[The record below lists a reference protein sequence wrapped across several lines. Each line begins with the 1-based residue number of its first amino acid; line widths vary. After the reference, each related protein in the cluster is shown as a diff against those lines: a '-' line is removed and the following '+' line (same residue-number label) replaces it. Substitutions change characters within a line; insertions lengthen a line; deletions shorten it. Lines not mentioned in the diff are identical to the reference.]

1 MNSRNTLAARTTA
14 RVTAFGFAAFVTLSI
29 LASVDLLATQPA
41 ADVQMARQAVPA
53 QVAVTETVRQ
63 PNI

>member
-1 MNSRNTLAARTTA
+1 MNRRNALTSRTTA

-41 ADVQMARQAVPA
+41 ADLQMARQAAPA
-53 QVAVTETVRQ
+53 QVVATAAESA
-63 PNI
+63 PSL